1 MVELFATDKLKT
13 LYPKVKAF
21 VEKELYPIELQL
33 MHGPWSEAKEVL
45 DGKRAKAKS
54 LGLWAP
60 YLSEKD
66 GGLGLSMTEFGQL
79 SELLGTSPIGHYALN
94 CQAPDIGNIELMHQ
108 FASNQLQEKYLQ
120 PLINGDIRSCFSM
133 TEPEYA
139 GSNPINMG
147 TTAVLEGDEYVVN
160 GHKWFT
166 TAADGA
172 AFAIVMAV
180 TDPDASPYKRASM
193 IVVPTDTPGFE
204 LTRNISIMGDV
215 GGGYMSHAE
224 INYVNCRVPAAN
236 LIGEEGSGF
245 MLAQQRLGPGRIH
258 HCMRWIGICERAFD
272 MMCSRAATRELRD
285 GKMLGHQQTI
295 QNWISDSRAEINA
308 ARFMVLHAADKMD
321 KEGSKAA
328 RMEIS
333 TIKFFVANVLMQV
346 LDRAVQ
352 VHGALG
358 ITDDTLL
365 SFWYRHE
372 RGARIYDGPDEVHKA
387 SLAKSILKE
396 YGL

>member
-13 LYPKVKAF
+13 LYPKVKDF

-33 MHGPWSEAKEVL
+33 MHSPWAEAKEIL

-108 FASNQLQEKYLQ
+108 FASNGLQEKYLQ

-133 TEPEYA
+133 TEPEFA

-180 TDPDASPYKRASM
+180 TDPDANPYNRASM

-215 GGGYMSHAE
+215 GGGYMSHSE
-224 INYVNCRVPAAN
+224 INYVDCRVPATN

-295 QNWISDSRAEINA
+295 QNWISESRAEINA

-387 SLAKSILKE
+387 SLAKSILRG

>member
-13 LYPKVKAF
+13 LYPKVKDF

-33 MHGPWSEAKEVL
+33 MHSPWAEAKEIL

-108 FASNQLQEKYLQ
+108 FASNGLQEKYLQ

-133 TEPEYA
+133 TEPEFA

-180 TDPDASPYKRASM
+180 TDPDASPYNRASM

-215 GGGYMSHAE
+215 GGGYMSHSE
-224 INYVNCRVPAAN
+224 INYVDCRVPATN

-295 QNWISDSRAEINA
+295 QNWISESRAEINA

-352 VHGALG
+352 LHGALG

-387 SLAKSILKE
+387 SLAKSILRG